1 MPASDAIASSI
12 LRAADQVFRESGFER
27 AEMRVIAQRA
37 GIAVG
42 TIYNY
47 FPNKW
52 GLFLRIL
59 YDKWD
64 RVEQRVLA
72 LRSDGSLDWSGRLL
86 GILEAQMAYVAENAP
101 IWTEIEAMATSGK
114 RLPAGGDPAVM
125 RQVLDWLTGQ
135 VNEVLRESGDSA
147 WEKAGVRER
156 QSLALI
162 ATAGTLARRLPREG
176 SANTAFLKAMIA
188 A

>member
-1 MPASDAIASSI
+1 MAGSDAIAANI

-27 AEMRVIAQRA
+27 SEMRAIAQRA

-59 YDKWD
+59 YEKWD
-64 RVEQRVLA
+64 KVEQRVLA
-72 LRSDGSLDWSGRLL
+72 LRGDEQLDWRAKLA
-86 GILEAQMAYVAENAP
+86 GILEAQTGYVAENGP
-101 IWTEIEAMATSGK
+101 IWTEIEAMATSGQ

-125 RQVLDWLTGQ
+125 RQVIDWLIGQ
-135 VNEVLRESGDSA
+135 VGEVLGQSGRTEWARPAERDRFA
-147 WEKAGVRER
+147 LTLVAAAG
-156 QSLALI
+156 A
-162 ATAGTLARRLPREG
+162 LARRLPREREENL
-176 SANTAFLKAMIA
+176 SFLRALIPA
-188 A
+188 

>member
-1 MPASDAIASSI
+1 MAGSDAIAGSI

-27 AEMRVIAQRA
+27 AEMRAIAQRA

-59 YDKWD
+59 YEKWD
-64 RVEQRVLA
+64 KVEQRVLA
-72 LRSDGSLDWSGRLL
+72 LRADQSLDWRAKLA
-86 GILEAQMAYVAENAP
+86 GILEAQVGYVVENAP
-101 IWTEIEAMATSGK
+101 IWTEIEAMATSGQ

-125 RQVLDWLTGQ
+125 RQVIDWLTGQ
-135 VNEVLRESGDSA
+135 VSDVLAQSDRPEWKRPA
-147 WEKAGVRER
+147 ARER
-156 QSLALI
+156 FALTLV
-162 ATAGTLARRLPREG
+162 AAAGALARRLPKERDENLG
-176 SANTAFLKAMIA
+176 FLRSLIPA
-188 A
+188 

>member
-1 MPASDAIASSI
+1 MPGSDAIAGSI

-27 AEMRVIAQRA
+27 AEMRAIAQRA

-59 YDKWD
+59 YEKWD
-64 RVEQRVLA
+64 KVEQRVLE
-72 LRSDGSLDWSGRLL
+72 LRGDSALDWRARLI
-86 GILEAQMAYVAENAP
+86 GILEALMGYVMENAP
-101 IWTEIEAMATSGK
+101 IWTEIEAMAASGQ

-125 RQVLDWLTGQ
+125 RQVIDWVTGQ
-135 VNEVLRESGDSA
+135 VAEVLGQSGQAS
-147 WEKAGVRER
+147 WQKAADRDRFAMTLV
-156 QSLALI
+156 A
-162 ATAGTLARRLPREG
+162 AAGALARRLPREQED
-176 SANTAFLKAMIA
+176 NVRFLRSLLAG
-188 A
+188 

>member
-1 MPASDAIASSI
+1 MAGSDAIASSI

-27 AEMRVIAQRA
+27 AEMRTIAQRA

-52 GLFLRIL
+52 GLFLKIL

-64 RVEQRVLA
+64 KVEQRVLA
-72 LRSDGSLDWSGRLL
+72 LRADTGIDWRKRIT
-86 GILEAQMAYVAENAP
+86 GILEAQMGYVTENTP
-101 IWTEIEAMATSGK
+101 IWTEIEAMATSGQ

-125 RQVLDWLTGQ
+125 RQVIDWLIGQ
-135 VNEVLRESGDSA
+135 VAEVLGESGRPEWKKPATRDRYA
-147 WEKAGVRER
+147 
-156 QSLALI
+156 LTLI
-162 ATAGTLARRLPREG
+162 ASAGALARRHPKAGRE
-176 SANTAFLKAMIA
+176 NLTFLDSIIPA
-188 A
+188 

>member
-1 MPASDAIASSI
+1 MAGSDAIAASI

-27 AEMRVIAQRA
+27 AEMRTIAQRA

-52 GLFLRIL
+52 GLFLKIL

-72 LRSDGSLDWSGRLL
+72 LRGDAGLDWRGRTL
-86 GILEAQMAYVAENAP
+86 GILEAQMAYVTENTP
-101 IWTEIEAMATSGK
+101 IWTEIEAMATSGQ
-114 RLPAGGDPAVM
+114 RLPAGGDPEVM
-125 RQVLDWLTGQ
+125 RQVIDWLTGQ
-135 VNEVLRESGDSA
+135 VAEVLGESG
-147 WEKAGVRER
+147 REDWQR
-156 QSLALI
+156 PGTRDRYALTLI
-162 ATAGTLARRLPREG
+162 ATAGALARRHPKEGRQNLSFLDSILP
-176 SANTAFLKAMIA
+176 A
-188 A
+188 

>member
-1 MPASDAIASSI
+1 MAGSDAIAGSI

-27 AEMRVIAQRA
+27 AEMRAIAQRA

-59 YDKWD
+59 YEKWD
-64 RVEQRVLA
+64 KVEQRVA
-72 LRSDGSLDWSGRLL
+72 ELRSDASLDWRGRLVGML
-86 GILEAQMAYVAENAP
+86 DALMGYVKENAP
-101 IWTEIEAMATSGK
+101 IWTEIEAMAASGQ

-125 RQVLDWLTGQ
+125 RQVIDWVTAQ
-135 VNEVLRESGDSA
+135 VAEVLAQSDESR
-147 WEKAGVRER
+147 WERGADRER
-156 QSLALI
+156 FAMTLVA
-162 ATAGTLARRLPREG
+162 AAGALARRLPREQEE
-176 SANTAFLKAMIA
+176 NVRFLRSLLGG
-188 A
+188 

>member
-1 MPASDAIASSI
+1 MPASDAIAANI
-12 LRAADQVFRESGFER
+12 LRAADQVFRDSGFER
-27 AEMRVIAQRA
+27 AEMRTIAQRA

-59 YDKWD
+59 YDKWERVED
-64 RVEQRVLA
+64 RVRA
-72 LRSDGSLDWSGRLL
+72 LRQDARLTWRERLL

-101 IWTEIEAMATSGK
+101 IWTEIEAMATSGQ
-114 RLPAGGDPAVM
+114 RLPAGGDPASV
-125 RQVLDWLTGQ
+125 RQVFDWLTNQ
-135 VNEVLRESGDSA
+135 VSEVLQESGEPRWSDPSL
-147 WEKAGVRER
+147 RER
-156 QSLALI
+156 QSVALI
-162 ATAGTLARRLPREG
+162 AAAGALARLHPKELDQ
-176 SANTAFLKAMIA
+176 NVAFLRQMLA

>member
-1 MPASDAIASSI
+1 MPASDVIASNI
-12 LRAADQVFRESGFER
+12 LRAADHVFRDSGFER
-27 AEMRVIAQRA
+27 AEMRAIAQRA

-64 RVEQRVLA
+64 KVEQQVLA
-72 LRSDGSLDWSGRLL
+72 LRGDEQLDWRQRLI
-86 GILEAQMAYVAENAP
+86 GILRAQMAYVAENAP
-101 IWTEIEAMATSGK
+101 IWTEIEAMATNGR

-135 VNEVLRESGDSA
+135 VAEVLLESGHAPWQASP
-147 WEKAGVRER
+147 VRER
-156 QSLALI
+156 QSMALV
-162 ATAGTLARRLPREG
+162 ATAGALARRLPKEPE
-176 SANTAFLKAMIA
+176 ANAAFLQTMVA